1 MMPLPASMEPQA
13 PLIAWRIDK
22 HVHAGE
28 WDSGA
33 GAKLSGGRWNPKG
46 MSVVYCSLDPATC
59 ILESAVHKG
68 FDVLDVQPHILTR
81 MQILEPEAV
90 RLVAPFDL
98 ANPAWMQ
105 AGTPSAGQQHWGAS
119 LLEAHPFVI
128 VPSVV
133 SKHSWNLV
141 FQPSLA
147 RGRYQLVEQER
158 LVIDGRLNPPR

>member
-1 MMPLPASMEPQA
+1 MTPLPASMDPRA
-13 PLIAWRIDK
+13 PFIAWRIDK
-22 HVHAGE
+22 QVHAKE

-33 GAKLSGGRWNPKG
+33 GARLSGGRWNPKG

-68 FDVLDVQPHILTR
+68 FDVLDIQPHVLTR
-81 MQILEPEAV
+81 MRVVDPGAIKLIGPSDV
-90 RLVAPFDL
+90 
-98 ANPAWMQ
+98 ANPAWLH
-105 AGTPSAGQQHWGAS
+105 AGLPSAGQQDWGAS

-133 SKHSWNLV
+133 STHSWNLV

-147 RGRYQLVEQER
+147 RGKYQLVDQER
-158 LVIDGRLNPPR
+158 LAIDGRLNPPR